1 MIILYKACIGYKLVM
16 GKIFKFVLLFAF
28 LSFVF
33 SCAPKPTELE
43 EKRIQ
48 NSQYYYKI
56 GLSYLNSGNIAQA
69 IYYLN
74 KAYEIDPEDPDIL
87 NALGIAYTNVKE
99 YSRAKEFFLRSIE
112 ILPDKPETYTNL
124 GVLLA
129 QEGNYEQAL
138 WYLEKAIENPNYR
151 NKEKALYNIAVI
163 YRKMGNL
170 PKFEEALKRTISYNP
185 YFMNAYITLGNHYIL
200 QKRYTDAYDIFSK
213 AINAGLV
220 NPYIY
225 LGLAKAYY
233 YLGEYEKAR
242 YFFQKA
248 KKVAGDDMFVKQ
260 EAVKFIDIVDRKI
273 VEKREKEIKKQES
286 KKRITPGRVVRK
298 SLPET
303 VKGTRGIISEV
314 EEKEKSTVM
323 ERKSEKSEAE
333 ETRQEEPKKE
343 IKEEKKVVKKTTPE
357 VPKKVIKPKI
367 RFYVQVGVFSDEK
380 SAMDVYEKLK
390 NLGLEPK
397 IKKRNIDGTR
407 YYFVII
413 GYFKSY
419 LEASRFYRKKLK
431 PEGFKGIVK
440 FVRK

>member
-1 MIILYKACIGYKLVM
+1 MKR
-16 GKIFKFVLLFAF
+16 IFRFVLLFAF
-28 LSFVF
+28 FSLIF
-33 SCAPKPTELE
+33 SCAPKPAEYE
-43 EKRIQ
+43 EKRLQ

-99 YSRAKEFFLRSIE
+99 YSRAKEYFLKSIE

-138 WYLEKAIENPNYR
+138 WYLEKATENPNYR
-151 NKEKALYNIAVI
+151 NKEKALYNIAVV
-163 YRKMGNL
+163 YRKMGNI
-170 PKFEEALKRTISYNP
+170 PKFEEALKKTISYNP

-200 QKRYTDAYDIFSK
+200 QKRYTDAYDIFTK
-213 AINAGLV
+213 AVNAGLV

-225 LGLAKAYY
+225 LGLGKAYY
-233 YLGEYEKAR
+233 YLGEYEKSR

-260 EAVKFIDIVDRKI
+260 EAIKFINIVDKKI
-273 VEKREKEIKKQES
+273 VREKEKEIKREIKAKKSIENINERLDLKKELSKQG
-286 KKRITPGRVVRK
+286 KK
-298 SLPET
+298 
-303 VKGTRGIISEV
+303 
-314 EEKEKSTVM
+314 
-323 ERKSEKSEAE
+323 E
-333 ETRQEEPKKE
+333 ETHVMRKEEDKIKE
-343 IKEEKKVVKKTTPE
+343 NKIKEEKIERKPEIRTAKKTISETPKN
-357 VPKKVIKPKI
+357 VVKPKI
-367 RFYVQVGVFSDEK
+367 RFYVQVGAFSNK
-380 SAMDVYEKLK
+380 KTAMDLFERLKEK
-390 NLGLEPK
+390 GLEPK
-397 IKKRNIDGTR
+397 ISKRNIDGTD

-431 PEGFKGIVK
+431 PEGFRGIVK

>member
-1 MIILYKACIGYKLVM
+1 MK
-16 GKIFKFVLLFAF
+16 KIFKFALLFVF

-33 SCAPKPTELE
+33 SCAPKPAEYE

-99 YSRAKEFFLRSIE
+99 YSRAKEFFLKSIE

-151 NKEKALYNIAVI
+151 NKEKALYNIAVV

-185 YFMNAYITLGNHYIL
+185 YFMNAYITLGNYYIL
-200 QKRYTDAYDIFSK
+200 QKRYTDAYDIFTR
-213 AINAGLV
+213 AVNAGLV

-225 LGLAKAYY
+225 LGLGKAYY
-233 YLGEYEKAR
+233 YLGEYEKSR

-273 VEKREKEIKKQES
+273 VEKKEREIKEQSVKKKVSVKRVVKKEIRKEDKVVETLDTGKDLSEPEKKEES
-286 KKRITPGRVVRK
+286 PVMEEKKP
-298 SLPET
+298 
-303 VKGTRGIISEV
+303 
-314 EEKEKSTVM
+314 EKEKSEN
-323 ERKSEKSEAE
+323 ERVKIGGERDTKVAKRSVP
-333 ETRQEEPKKE
+333 ET
-343 IKEEKKVVKKTTPE
+343 
-357 VPKKVIKPKI
+357 PKKVIKPKI

-380 SAMDVYEKLK
+380 SAMDIYEKLK
-390 NLGLEPK
+390 EKGFEPQ
-397 IKKRNIDGTR
+397 IKRRNIDGTE

-419 LEASRFYRKKLK
+419 LEASRFYRKNLK
-431 PEGFKGIVK
+431 PDGFKGIVK